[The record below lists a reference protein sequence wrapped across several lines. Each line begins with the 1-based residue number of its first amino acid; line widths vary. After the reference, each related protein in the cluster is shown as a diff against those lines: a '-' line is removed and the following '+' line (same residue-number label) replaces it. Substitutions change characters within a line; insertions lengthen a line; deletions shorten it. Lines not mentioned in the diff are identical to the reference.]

1 MISFL
6 LLHSCLGFGSTGY
19 VMVSPRKLIKM
30 AGEAKISLLGGGDD
44 GGGSSRRTSV
54 ARKGHFAAYTRDGR
68 RFLIP
73 IAYLDSSVF
82 KELLRKSEEEFGLP
96 VGDSPITLPCD
107 ATYMEHV
114 VASLRDASLK
124 RWNKPCAALLFPTS
138 AASCSIDKTRKKRAL
153 LRHG

>member
-1 MISFL
+1 
-6 LLHSCLGFGSTGY
+6 
-19 VMVSPRKLIKM
+19 MVSPRKLIKM
-30 AGEAKISLLGGGDD
+30 AGEAKISLLSGGDD
-44 GGGSSRRTSV
+44 GGRSSRRTSV